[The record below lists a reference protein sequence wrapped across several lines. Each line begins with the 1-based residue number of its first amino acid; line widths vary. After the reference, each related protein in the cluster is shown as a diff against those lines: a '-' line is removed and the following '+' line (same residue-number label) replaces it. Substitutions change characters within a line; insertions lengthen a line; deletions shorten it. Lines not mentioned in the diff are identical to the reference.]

1 MSAWLD
7 VGFVSVLNGLAVGLL
22 LFIVAVGLSLVFGM
36 MDVLNLAHGAL
47 FLAGAYVAWFLGG
60 DSPSWAAFGAALGV
74 AAVVGAA
81 AGGGLSLV
89 TEPLAR
95 RSHLDQALLTL
106 GIALVVAELLTL
118 AFGKDVRGVNP
129 PHGLDGTVSL
139 FGNRYPVYRLALIG
153 VGLALAATMHL
164 VVEHT
169 SLGALVRATVDDRD
183 MVATAG
189 VDVRVV
195 RVAVF
200 AVGSALATTAGV
212 LGSPIYN
219 ARPGLDITI
228 LILALVVV
236 VIGGLGSVRG
246 ALLAAL
252 LIGQIES
259 TGRALLSD
267 LASFLLFGALAV
279 VLAVRPRG
287 LFSEAGGRT

>member
-1 MSAWLD
+1 VLD
-7 VGFVSVLNGLAVGLL
+7 VALISVLNGLAIGLL

-47 FLAGAYVAWFLGG
+47 FLTGAYLVWFVAG
-60 DSPSWAAFGAALGV
+60 DSPTLPGFGLALVV
-74 AAVVGAA
+74 AGAVGAL
-81 AGGGLSLV
+81 AGGGLAV
-89 TEPLAR
+89 AVAPLAR

-106 GIALVVAELLTL
+106 GIALAVAELLTL
-118 AFGKDVRGVNP
+118 AFGKDVRAVNP
-129 PHGLDGTVSL
+129 PRGLDGTVGL
-139 FGNRYPVYRLALIG
+139 LGERYPVYRLVLIG
-153 VGLALAATMHL
+153 LGLALAAAMHL
-164 VVEHT
+164 AVEHT
-169 SLGALVRATVDDRD
+169 SAGALVRATVDDRD
-183 MVATAG
+183 MVAATG
-189 VDVRVV
+189 IDVRIV
-195 RVAVF
+195 RLAVF
-200 AVGSALATTAGV
+200 AVGSALATVAGV
-212 LGSPIYN
+212 LGGPIYN

-279 VLAVRPRG
+279 VLALRPRG